1 MTTHF
6 TRNIVAGIVVI
17 LPIAGM
23 VLTITY
29 MESAIATSWLAK
41 QAFYFPGF
49 GLLAACIFVYLVG
62 LIATTVVGRWLWKR
76 IDLMFSG
83 VPALGSLY
91 QTLKQILGYGEG
103 KDAVFQKVVK
113 VHGEVE
119 GAYEIGLL
127 TTLNTHD
134 DTVSVFI
141 PGAPNPTNGRL
152 ILVKP
157 SVIEELDVPVGEVM
171 RYLVSLGKSGFNIS
185 NQQQIQPK

>member
-6 TRNIVAGIVVI
+6 TRNIIAGIVVI
-17 LPIAGM
+17 LPVAGT

-29 MESAIATSWLAK
+29 MESMISASWLAK

-49 GLLAACIFVYLVG
+49 GLLAACAFVYLVG
-62 LIATTVVGRWLWKR
+62 LIATTVVGRLLWKR
-76 IDLMFSG
+76 IDIVLSR

-113 VHGEVE
+113 VRGEVD

-127 TTLNTHD
+127 TTLNSHD

-152 ILVKP
+152 ILAD
-157 SVIEELDVPVGEVM
+157 SSDIEVLDVPVSEVM
-171 RYLVSLGKSGFNIS
+171 RYLVSLGKSGFS
-185 NQQQIQPK
+185 TSAQPKKD